1 MTRDG
6 DDLTTAG
13 CLTWPSYVTSGPFPS
28 WQRLFPRPL
37 LSPSGSGF
45 VRSSRS
51 PSPYAERS
59 GRAGERRSERSEGT
73 VEPVRRAVPSY
84 ARRVNGER
92 RERRD
97 RSESET

>member
-1 MTRDG
+1 M
-6 DDLTTAG
+6 
-13 CLTWPSYVTSGPFPS
+13 WSGWS
-28 WQRLFPRPL
+28 LRPL

-59 GRAGERRSERSEGT
+59 GRSERSEGT

-84 ARRVNGER
+84 ARRVKGER